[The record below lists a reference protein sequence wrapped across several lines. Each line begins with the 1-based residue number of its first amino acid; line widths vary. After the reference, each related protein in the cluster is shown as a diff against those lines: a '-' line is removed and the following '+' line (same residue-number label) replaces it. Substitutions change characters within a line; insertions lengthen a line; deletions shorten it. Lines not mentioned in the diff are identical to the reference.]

1 MKGLLVKDLR
11 LLRQQKKMGLIYIFL
26 SLFLAFSMDNSF
38 VISYIPMI
46 ALLLVFST
54 ISYDNYDNGMP
65 FLMTLPVDGKSY
77 ALEKYLLS
85 AAGVIVSWL
94 MAMVLQI
101 GVMFLKKE
109 SFSVPEL
116 IIGDV
121 IIIPVFILV
130 ISMMIP
136 IELKFGSEKG
146 RMVLFVIFGIIAV
159 VLLAGKTAA
168 DFLEQR
174 FGWDISSL
182 ISTLQ
187 ALPKGGI
194 IACLGGAAILL
205 LAVSIVISIRVMNK
219 KEY

>member
-11 LLRQQKKMGLIYIFL
+11 LLCQQKKMGLIYIFL
-26 SLFLAFSMDNSF
+26 ALFMAFSMDNSF

-46 ALLLVFST
+46 ALLLMFST

-85 AAGVIVSWL
+85 AAGVIISWL
-94 MAMVLQI
+94 LAMILQI
-101 GVMFLKKE
+101 GVIFLKKE
-109 SFSVPEL
+109 SFSASEL
-116 IIGDV
+116 LIGDV

-146 RMVLFVIFGIIAV
+146 RMVLIVIFGIIAV

-168 DFLEQR
+168 EFLEQR

-205 LAVSIVISIRVMNK
+205 LAVSIGISIRVMNK